1 MKKMKRDQ
9 SNRNQELKGI
19 EESYVDDIIKFS
31 QDVKKD
37 IKSSVFKSN
46 I

>member
-1 MKKMKRDQ
+1 MKKIKRDK
-9 SNRNQELKGI
+9 SNRNQELKDI
-19 EESYVDDIIKFS
+19 KESYVDYIIKFS

-37 IKSSVFKSN
+37 IKSSVFKSD